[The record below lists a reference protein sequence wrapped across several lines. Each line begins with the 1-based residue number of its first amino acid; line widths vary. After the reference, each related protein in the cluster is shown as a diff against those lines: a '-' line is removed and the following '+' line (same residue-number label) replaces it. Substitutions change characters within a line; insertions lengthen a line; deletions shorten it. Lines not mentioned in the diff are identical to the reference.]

1 MKVKGERIDS
11 FKCCICSKD
20 INGKYYID
28 QWGHNV
34 CASHMDKKEVTL
46 CTSCGAFTANSPLHD
61 GRCLCNN
68 CNSTVISTRSEISES
83 LTYVKNLLV
92 SVGFD
97 FGTCNVDNIPIE
109 IASARRMAEIQN
121 TSISTNNKGVTH
133 TEIQM
138 RGTSKSD
145 MKILGHTHKIYM
157 LSDQPRLEFLGT
169 LAHELLHVW
178 QNEHDIKLPPMKCEG
193 LCNMGSYLIYSIEN
207 SPIAQHYIKNLK
219 ESPDSIYG
227 DGFRY
232 VFAKYETSGWREIIN
247 RVNNNAL

>member
-1 MKVKGERIDS
+1 M
-11 FKCCICSKD
+11 
-20 INGKYYID
+20 
-28 QWGHNV
+28 
-34 CASHMDKKEVTL
+34 
-46 CTSCGAFTANSPLHD
+46 CTSCGVFTTNSPLHD

-68 CNSTVISTRSEISES
+68 CKSSVISTRSEISAS

-145 MKILGHTHKIYM
+145 MKIVGHTHKVYM

-178 QNEHDIKLPPMKCEG
+178 QNEHDIKLSPMKCEG

-207 SPIAQHYIKNLK
+207 TPIAQHYIKNLK
-219 ESPDSIYG
+219 ESPDPIYG
-227 DGFRY
+227 NGFRY
-232 VFAKYETSGWREIIN
+232 VFAQYEMSGWREIIS

>member
-1 MKVKGERIDS
+1 MKCHFCHKE
-11 FKCCICSKD
+11 

-28 QWGHNV
+28 QWEHNV
-34 CASHMDKKEVTL
+34 CASHMDKKEVTM

-61 GRCLCNN
+61 GRCLCYN
-68 CNSTVISTRSEISES
+68 CKSTVISTRSEISES

-97 FGTCNVDNIPIE
+97 FGTCNVENIPIE
-109 IASARRMAEIQN
+109 IASARRMAKIQN

-133 TEIQM
+133 TETQM

-145 MKILGHTHKIYM
+145 MKVVGHTHKIYM

-178 QNEHDIKLPPMKCEG
+178 QNEHDIKLSPMKCEG
-193 LCNMGSYLIYSIEN
+193 LCNMGSYLVYSTDK
-207 SPIAQHYIKNLK
+207 SPMANLFIKNYWCPIK
-219 ESPDSIYG
+219 
-227 DGFRY
+227 
-232 VFAKYETSGWREIIN
+232 N
-247 RVNNNAL
+247 

>member
-1 MKVKGERIDS
+1 MKCHFCHKE
-11 FKCCICSKD
+11 

-28 QWGHNV
+28 QWGHNI
-34 CASHMDKKEVTL
+34 CASHMDKKEVTM
-46 CTSCGAFTANSPLHD
+46 CTSCGAFTENSPLHD

-68 CNSTVISTRSEISES
+68 CKSSVISTHSEISAS

-97 FGTCNVDNIPIE
+97 FGTCNIDNIPIE
-109 IASARRMAEIQN
+109 IVSARRMAEIQN
-121 TSISTNNKGVTH
+121 TSISTNNKGVTR
-133 TEIQM
+133 TETQM
-138 RGTSKSD
+138 RGTFKSD
-145 MKILGHTHKIYM
+145 MKVVGHTHNIYM
-157 LSDQPRLEFLGT
+157 LSDQSRLEFLGT

-178 QNEHDIKLPPMKCEG
+178 QNEHDIKLSPMKCEG
-193 LCNMGSYLIYSIEN
+193 LCNMGSYLIYLTEN

>member
-1 MKVKGERIDS
+1 MKCHFCHKE
-11 FKCCICSKD
+11 

-28 QWGHNV
+28 QWEHNV
-34 CASHMDKKEVTL
+34 CASHMDKKEVTM
-46 CTSCGAFTANSPLHD
+46 CTSCGVFTTNSPLHD

-68 CNSTVISTRSEISES
+68 CKSSVISTRSEISAS

-145 MKILGHTHKIYM
+145 MKIVGHTHKVYM

-178 QNEHDIKLPPMKCEG
+178 QNEHDIKLSPMKCEG

-207 SPIAQHYIKNLK
+207 TPIAQHYIKNLK
-219 ESPDSIYG
+219 ESPDPIYG
-227 DGFRY
+227 NGFRY
-232 VFAKYETSGWREIIN
+232 VFAQYEMSGWRGIIQN
-247 RVNNNAL
+247 VNQNTI